1 MGLLDK
7 KPSEIIN
14 SRKWN
19 EFLSLRKQ
27 MIEFYKSNDNEEFMN
42 TIKRISKITRGEFK
56 ITIEKLLKIQ
66 ESDYKYIKILKELS
80 LDEKELTAIIK
91 N

>member
-27 MIEFYKSNDNEEFMN
+27 MIEFYKSNDNEEFIN

>member
-27 MIEFYKSNDNEEFMN
+27 MIEFYRKNDNKEFMN
-42 TIKRISKITRGEFK
+42 TIKRISKITRGDFK